1 MASVTAFPVD
11 AAFPLTGPPKIRC
24 HPLPCSLVFF
34 ACDGVA
40 IMLTGSLVLLGKRAS
55 SGSLD
60 IHRYVA
66 LWPVS
71 WSVHRDLLL
80 FSSLSRRHS

>member
-1 MASVTAFPVD
+1 MR
-11 AAFPLTGPPKIRC
+11 AFPLTGPPKIR
-24 HPLPCSLVFF
+24 LPPVAMLPGFF
-34 ACDGVA
+34 ACDSVA

-60 IHRYVA
+60 NPSLFSPLA
-66 LWPVS
+66 CL

-80 FSSLSRRHS
+80 FPSLSGVIP